1 MQRRALITHGPL
13 ALAAMACGPVL
24 SQVLPAHVTG
34 LIVPYPAGG
43 TIDQQARMLAPAL
56 RAELRQDVVVEN
68 IPGAA
73 GAIGLQ
79 RLLAAPADGRE
90 LAIATDSDAV
100 LVPMVNAD
108 VRYQGQQFR
117 LLGVVMQAP
126 MVLLASAGFDAP
138 DLRALLDARTAGT
151 PPTRRFANY
160 GLGSN
165 SHLCAD
171 DFATQ
176 AGMPAI
182 HVPYKGIA
190 PLMQDVLGR
199 HVDMTF
205 LPLVGP
211 VLESIKAGALRA
223 YGVAAPERDP
233 RLPNVPTVA
242 QAGGPA
248 GFAHASWSA
257 VVVQASMPEARAR
270 QLHRVV
276 QDSLASATFQREL
289 ERSGSLPTA
298 AMGFEQSQGFLL
310 GEVQRY
316 RRLADAWLAR
326 APAATL
332 TR

>member
-1 MQRRALITHGPL
+1 MQRRSLITRAPW
-13 ALAAMACGPVL
+13 ALAAWACQPAL
-24 SQVLPAHVTG
+24 SQVLPANVTG

-108 VRYQGQQFR
+108 VRYQGQHFR
-117 LLGVVMQAP
+117 MLGVVMQAP
-126 MVLLASAGFDAP
+126 MVLLASSGFDAP
-138 DLRALLDARTAGT
+138 DLRSLLDARSAGT

-199 HVDMTF
+199 HVELTF

-211 VLESIKAGALRA
+211 VLEHVRSGALRA

-233 RLPNVPTVA
+233 RLPGVPTMA
-242 QAGGPA
+242 QAGGPT

-270 QLHRVV
+270 QLHRAV
-276 QDSLASATFQREL
+276 QDSLASASFQREL
-289 ERSGSLPTA
+289 ERSGGLPTQ
-298 AMGFEQSQGFLL
+298 AMGFEQAQGFLL
-310 GEVQRY
+310 NEVQRY